1 MPSSTA
7 APAGSMLSEDSEQAA
22 VLDDESLRLLIT
34 APPGSG
40 KTLTAL
46 RLAARDID
54 AGRVGPTQRVL
65 LLTFSLQARAQLE
78 AYAARLLSP
87 QQLPLLEITNYHAWF
102 WRKVRQ
108 FRSSLGLPLE
118 LELSTESQHREDVLA
133 SMIKA
138 GVATSKTVWDDDAR
152 DYSVG
157 LEHEVGGCRPDRLK
171 TPLPEVER
179 VGEELREVHRRG
191 RLHYDDLAYYMW
203 RLVDESDTLR
213 RIWRHK
219 YPVIVLDEYQDAS
232 AMQAK
237 IVEQI
242 ARPESRVYAFADPL
256 QMIYGWRDA
265 SPKRIEEF
273 EARGASIHVLK
284 TLHRYRDRPDLRKW
298 MEGVRDILLS
308 GDGSCPPRPKE
319 VGVMGYDPSE
329 RVRGEPYDIAS
340 RTLFKLDAPISR
352 SLKEPSISS
361 IAVLLRK
368 HSHLG
373 QVERHLTKRFF
384 CKRLRTAR
392 ETSEWIREWL
402 EAYPKATSD
411 QLKMEKLMELARRI
425 APRNKDLEVLETKVD
440 VEGIRIAGLRSRR
453 RTLASNLN
461 EALGLWTDLAGAC
474 AAAQRVA
481 RIAIGHEQDQRLV
494 AQDAAYVVRI
504 GLQVRP
510 GVDDHDAKERV
521 FNRLAQMRFT
531 TEGRQP
537 RGLYLLTCHE
547 AKGREFD
554 MVILPYVSDAIFP
567 DNEEEQRQLLYV
579 ALTRARQRIL
589 IRTAQ
594 GKLPKH
600 CEAMNLAL

>member
-1 MPSSTA
+1 MSTA
-7 APAGSMLSEDSEQAA
+7 APAGSMLSEDREQAA
-22 VLDDESLRLLIT
+22 VLCDESLRLLIT

-46 RLAARDID
+46 RLAARDIE
-54 AGRVGPTQRVL
+54 AGRIGPTQRVL

-78 AYAARLLSP
+78 AYAARLLTSE
-87 QQLPLLEITNYHAWF
+87 QLALLEITNYHAWF
-102 WRKVRQ
+102 WQKVRQ

-133 SMIKA
+133 AMIKVGLA
-138 GVATSKTVWDDDAR
+138 GVEAKWDDDAR
-152 DYSVG
+152 DYGVG
-157 LEHEVGGCRPDRLK
+157 LEHEVEGCRPDRLEA
-171 TPLPEVER
+171 PLPGVGK
-179 VGEELREVHRRG
+179 VGEELQQIHRRG

-203 RLVDESDTLR
+203 RLVDESETLR

-237 IVEQI
+237 IVERI
-242 ARPESRVYAFADPL
+242 VGPESHVYAFADPL

-265 SPKRIEEF
+265 SPKRIEDF
-273 EARGASIHVLK
+273 ESRGASVHVLR
-284 TLHRYRDRPDLRKW
+284 TLHRYRDRPELRGW

-308 GDGSCPPRPKE
+308 GDGSCPPRPKD
-319 VGVMGYDPSE
+319 VGVVAYDPSE

-340 RTLFKLDAPISR
+340 RTLYKLDGPIAR
-352 SLKEPSISS
+352 CFKDPSINS

-368 HSHLG
+368 RDHLA
-373 QVERHLTKRFF
+373 QIERHLTKRFF

-402 EAYPKATSD
+402 EAYPEATSA

-425 APRNKDLEVLETKVD
+425 APRNADLEALEKRIDVD
-440 VEGIRIAGLRSRR
+440 GIREAGLRARR
-453 RTLASNLN
+453 KTLATELN
-461 EALGLWTDLAGAC
+461 EAAGHWTDLAGAC

-481 RIAIGHEQDQRLV
+481 RTAINHEEDERLV
-494 AQDAAYVVRI
+494 AQDAAYVVRT
-504 GLQVRP
+504 GLRVPP
-510 GVDDHDAKERV
+510 GLDDLGAKERV
-521 FNRLAQMRFT
+521 INRLSQMRFT

-554 MVILPYVSDAIFP
+554 MVILPYVSDQIFP
-567 DNEEEQRQLLYV
+567 DDDEEQRQLLYV

-589 IRTAQ
+589 IRTAA

-600 CEAMNLAL
+600 CEAMGLAL

>member
-1 MPSSTA
+1 MAMSTT
-7 APAGSMLSEDSEQAA
+7 APAGSMLFEDPEQDA
-22 VLDDESLRLLIT
+22 VLSDEALRLLIT

-40 KTLTAL
+40 KTFTAL

-54 AGRVGPTQRVL
+54 AGRVGSTQRVL

-78 AYAARLLSP
+78 AYAARLLTP
-87 QQLPLLEITNYHAWF
+87 QQLAFLEITNYHAWF

-118 LELSTESQHREDVLA
+118 LELSTASQHREDVLA
-133 SMIKA
+133 AMIKV
-138 GVATSKTVWDDDAR
+138 GVAGAGAVWDDDAR
-152 DYSVG
+152 DYGVA
-157 LEHEVGGCRPDRLK
+157 LEHEVDGCRPDRLEA
-171 TPLPEVER
+171 PLPEAGR

-203 RLVDESDTLR
+203 RLVDESETLR

-237 IVEQI
+237 IIERI
-242 ARPESRVYAFADPL
+242 TGSESRVYAFADPL

-265 SPKRIEEF
+265 SPKRIEDF
-273 EARGASIHVLK
+273 EVRRASIHVLK
-284 TLHRYRDRPDLRKW
+284 TLHRYRDRPELRGW

-308 GDGSCPPRPKE
+308 GDGTCPPRPKD
-319 VGVMGYDPSE
+319 VGVMAYDPSK

-340 RTLFKLDAPISR
+340 RTLYKLDDPISR
-352 SLKEPSISS
+352 SFKDPSIKS

-368 HSHLG
+368 HDHLV

-402 EAYPKATSD
+402 EAYPEATSD

-425 APRNKDLEVLETKVD
+425 APRNEDLAVLEKKIDVD
-440 VEGIRIAGLRSRR
+440 GIRTAGLRVRR
-453 RTLASNLN
+453 KALATELN
-461 EALGLWTDLAGAC
+461 EAAGLWTDLAGAC
-474 AAAQRVA
+474 VAAQRVA
-481 RIAIGHEQDQRLV
+481 RIAIDHEEDERLI
-494 AQDAAYVVRI
+494 AQDAAYVVRM
-504 GLQVRP
+504 GLRVRP
-510 GVDDHDAKERV
+510 GVDDQEAKERV
-521 FNRLAQMRFT
+521 IGRLSQVRFT
-531 TEGRQP
+531 TEGREP

-554 MVILPYVSDAIFP
+554 MVILPYVSDEIFP
-567 DNEEEQRQLLYV
+567 DDDEEQRQLLYV
-579 ALTRARQRIL
+579 ALTRARQRML
-589 IRTAQ
+589 IRIAR
-594 GKLPKH
+594 GKLPDH
-600 CEAMNLAL
+600 CAAMHLLL

>member
-1 MPSSTA
+1 MPISTA
-7 APAGSMLSEDSEQAA
+7 VPAGSMLSEDSEQDA
-22 VLDDESLRLLIT
+22 VLGDESLRLLIT

-54 AGRVGPTQRVL
+54 AGCVTPTQRVL

-78 AYAARLLSP
+78 AYAARLLTP
-87 QQLPLLEITNYHAWF
+87 QQMALLEITNYHAWF
-102 WRKVRQ
+102 WQKVRQ
-108 FRSSLGLPLE
+108 FRSSLGLQIE

-133 SMIKA
+133 AMIKVGAA
-138 GVATSKTVWDDDAR
+138 GVGAKWDDDAR
-152 DYSVG
+152 DYGVG
-157 LEHEVGGCRPDRLK
+157 LEHEVEGCRPDRLEA
-171 TPLPEVER
+171 PLPEVDQ
-179 VGEELREVHRRG
+179 VGEELRQVHRRG

-203 RLVDESDTLR
+203 RLVDESETLR

-237 IVEQI
+237 IVERI
-242 ARPESRVYAFADPL
+242 AGPESRLYAFADPL

-265 SPKRIEEF
+265 SPKRIEDF

-284 TLHRYRDRPDLRKW
+284 TLHRYRDRPELRRW

-308 GDGSCPPRPKE
+308 GDGSCPSRPKD
-319 VGVMGYDPSE
+319 VGVMIYDPSE
-329 RVRGEPYDIAS
+329 RIRGEPYDIAS
-340 RTLFKLDAPISR
+340 RTLYKLDDPISR
-352 SLKEPSISS
+352 CFKEPSINS

-368 HSHLG
+368 HSHLL

-402 EAYPKATSD
+402 EAYPKATSA
-411 QLKMEKLMELARRI
+411 QLKMEKLMELARRV
-425 APRNKDLEVLETKVD
+425 APRNEDLEALEKRID
-440 VEGIRIAGLRSRR
+440 VNGIRTTGLRARR
-453 RTLASNLN
+453 KALAVALN
-461 EALGLWTDLAGAC
+461 EAAENWTDLVGAC

-481 RIAIGHEQDQRLV
+481 RIAVNHEEDERLI
-494 AQDAAYVVRI
+494 AQDAAYVVRT
-504 GLQVRP
+504 GLRLP
-510 GVDDHDAKERV
+510 SSLDDQEAKKRV
-521 FNRLAQMRFT
+521 FSRLSQMRFT
-531 TEGRQP
+531 TEGRRP

-554 MVILPYVSDAIFP
+554 MVILPYVSDQIFP
-567 DNEEEQRQLLYV
+567 DDDEEQRQLLYV
-579 ALTRARQRIL
+579 ALTRARQRLL
-589 IRTAQ
+589 IRTAA
-594 GKLPKH
+594 GELPKH
-600 CEAMNLAL
+600 CEAMGLAL

>member
-7 APAGSMLSEDSEQAA
+7 ALAGSMLSEDSEQAA
-22 VLDDESLRLLIT
+22 VLNDESLRLLIT

-40 KTLTAL
+40 KTLTSL

-54 AGRVGPTQRVL
+54 AGRIGPTQRVL

-78 AYAARLLSP
+78 AYATRLLSP

-138 GVATSKTVWDDDAR
+138 GVATSKAVWDDDAR

-157 LEHEVGGCRPDRLK
+157 LEHEVEGCRPDRLEK
-171 TPLPEVER
+171 SLPEVER
-179 VGEELREVHRRG
+179 VGEELRHVHRRG

-213 RIWRHK
+213 RVWRHK

-237 IVEQI
+237 IVGQI
-242 ARPESRVYAFADPL
+242 AGPESRVYAFADPL

-265 SPKRIEEF
+265 SPKRIQEF
-273 EARGASIHVLK
+273 EADGASIHVLK
-284 TLHRYRDRPDLRKW
+284 TLHRYRDRPELRKW

-319 VGVMGYDPSE
+319 VGVMTYDPSE

-352 SLKEPSISS
+352 SFKEPSISS

-368 HSHLG
+368 HTHLA

-392 ETSEWIREWL
+392 ETSEWIREWI
-402 EAYPKATSD
+402 ESYPKATSD

-425 APRNKDLEVLETKVD
+425 APRNRDLEVLETKIDVD
-440 VEGIRIAGLRSRR
+440 GIRIAGLRSRR
-453 RTLASNLN
+453 RALASSLN
-461 EALGLWTDLAGAC
+461 EALKLWTDLAGAC
-474 AAAQRVA
+474 TAAQCVA
-481 RIAIGHEQDQRLV
+481 RIAIGHEPDQRLV
-494 AQDAAYVVRI
+494 AQDAAYVVRV

-510 GVDDHDAKERV
+510 GVDDQDAKERV

-567 DNEEEQRQLLYV
+567 DDEEEQRQLLYV

>member
-1 MPSSTA
+1 
-7 APAGSMLSEDSEQAA
+7 MLFEDPEQDG
-22 VLDDESLRLLIT
+22 VLSDESLRLLIT

-78 AYAARLLSP
+78 AYAARLLTS
-87 QQLPLLEITNYHAWF
+87 QQLPLIEITNYHAWF
-102 WRKVRQ
+102 WRKVKQ

-133 SMIKA
+133 AMIKV
-138 GVATSKTVWDDDAR
+138 GVAGAEAEWDDDAR
-152 DYSVG
+152 DYGVG
-157 LEHEVGGCRPDRLK
+157 LEHEIEGCRPDRLDA
-171 TPLPEVER
+171 PLPKVGR
-179 VGEELREVHRRG
+179 VGEELVEIHRRG

-203 RLVDESDTLR
+203 RLVDESETLR

-232 AMQAK
+232 ALQAK
-237 IVEQI
+237 IIERI
-242 ARPESRVYAFADPL
+242 AGSESRVYAFADRL

-265 SPKRIEEF
+265 SPKRIEGF
-273 EARGASIHVLK
+273 ETRGASIHVLK
-284 TLHRYRDRPDLRKW
+284 TLHRYRDRPELRSW

-308 GDGSCPPRPKE
+308 GDGSCPPRPKD
-319 VGVMGYDPSE
+319 VGVMTYDPSE
-329 RVRGEPYDIAS
+329 RVRGEAYDIAS
-340 RTLFKLDAPISR
+340 RTLYKLDDPIAR
-352 SLKEPSISS
+352 CFKDPSIKS

-368 HSHLG
+368 HDHLA

-402 EAYPKATSD
+402 EAYPEATSD

-425 APRNKDLEVLETKVD
+425 APRNEDLEALGKKIDVD
-440 VEGIRIAGLRSRR
+440 GIRTAGLRVRR
-453 RTLASNLN
+453 RALATELN
-461 EALGLWTDLAGAC
+461 EAAGLWTDLAGAC
-474 AAAQRVA
+474 VAAQRVA
-481 RIAIGHEQDQRLV
+481 RIAKEHEKDERLI
-494 AQDAAYVVRI
+494 AQDAAYVVRT
-504 GLQVRP
+504 GLRVRP
-510 GVDDHDAKERV
+510 GVDDQEAKERV
-521 FNRLAQMRFT
+521 IGRLSQMRFT
-531 TEGRQP
+531 TEGREP

-554 MVILPYVSDAIFP
+554 MVILPYVSDEIFP
-567 DNEEEQRQLLYV
+567 DDDEEQRQLLYV

-589 IRTAQ
+589 VRTAR

-600 CEAMNLAL
+600 CEDMGLALSA